1 MTALRLRGVR
11 VAYSPRRAGA
21 APVVA
26 LDGVDLA
33 VEPQERVALVGR
45 SGAGKSTVAR
55 LATGLVS
62 PAAGTVEAVGENL
75 AALSRRE
82 LRRVRRR
89 VQTVFQ
95 DPYDSLHPGMRVADL
110 VAEPLAIAG
119 VARRQRTSRA
129 ADALEVLGLEPAADF
144 LHRRPGSLSGGQRQ
158 RVALARTLVAAPELI
173 LADEP
178 ASMLDASLR
187 ATVTAQIL
195 EVQRAVEATL
205 VFITHDLAL
214 ARRVADRIVVL
225 EEGRIIEDGPT
236 EQILT
241 DPATEET
248 RVLLA
253 AARATHP
260 TI

>member
-1 MTALRLRGVR
+1 M
-11 VAYSPRRAGA
+11 
-21 APVVA
+21 
-26 LDGVDLA
+26 
-33 VEPQERVALVGR
+33 
-45 SGAGKSTVAR
+45 
-55 LATGLVS
+55 
-62 PAAGTVEAVGENL
+62 
-75 AALSRRE
+75 
-82 LRRVRRR
+82 
-89 VQTVFQ
+89 
-95 DPYDSLHPGMRVADL
+95 ADL

-119 VARRQRTSRA
+119 RARRERTSRA
-129 ADALEVLGLEPAADF
+129 AEALDVLGLQPAADF

-187 ATVTAQIL
+187 ATVTAQIF

-214 ARRVADRIVVL
+214 ARQVADRIVVL
-225 EEGRIIEDGPT
+225 EEGRIVEDGPT

-241 DPATEET
+241 DPAQEET
-248 RVLLA
+248 QVLLA

>member
-11 VAYSPRRAGA
+11 VVYSPRRAGS
-21 APVVA
+21 APVAA

-33 VEPQERVALVGR
+33 VEAQERVALVGR

-62 PAAGTVEAVGENL
+62 PAAGTVEVVGQHL
-75 AALSRRE
+75 ADLSRRE

-119 VARRQRTSRA
+119 VPRHLRVIRA
-129 ADALEVLGLEPAADF
+129 VEALEVLGLHPAADF
-144 LHRRPGSLSGGQRQ
+144 LHRHPGSLSGGQRQ
-158 RVALARTLVAAPELI
+158 RVALARTLVASPELI

-195 EVQRAVEATL
+195 EVQRAVGATL

-225 EEGRIIEDGPT
+225 EQGRIIEDGPT
-236 EQILT
+236 EQILA
-241 DPATEET
+241 DPAQEET

-260 TI
+260 I

>member
-1 MTALRLRGVR
+1 M
-11 VAYSPRRAGA
+11 
-21 APVVA
+21 PVVA
-26 LDGVDLA
+26 DAQAAFAGLRTGELDFVTRNLPAPLVGQIEEAEDLA
-33 VEPQERVALVGR
+33 VIRG
-45 SGAGKSTVAR
+45 
-55 LATGLVS
+55 
-62 PAAGTVEAVGENL
+62 
-75 AALSRRE
+75 SR
-82 LRRVRRR
+82 
-89 VQTVFQ
+89 
-95 DPYDSLHPGMRVADL
+95 MRVADL

-119 VARRQRTSRA
+119 VARRERTGRA
-129 ADALEVLGLEPAADF
+129 AEALEVLGLQPAADF

-195 EVQRAVEATL
+195 EVQRALGATL

-236 EQILT
+236 DQILT
-241 DPATEET
+241 DPAQEET
-248 RVLLA
+248 QVLLVA
-253 AARATHP
+253 EILTEVADGQSEL
-260 TI
+260 IFVGG

>member
-1 MTALRLRGVR
+1 M
-11 VAYSPRRAGA
+11 
-21 APVVA
+21 
-26 LDGVDLA
+26 
-33 VEPQERVALVGR
+33 
-45 SGAGKSTVAR
+45 
-55 LATGLVS
+55 
-62 PAAGTVEAVGENL
+62 AGTVEVVSQSL
-75 AALSRRE
+75 TALSRRE
-82 LRRVRRR
+82 LRRMRRR

-95 DPYDSLHPGMRVADL
+95 DPFDSLHPGMRVADL

-119 VARRQRTSRA
+119 APRRLRVGQA
-129 ADALEVLGLEPAADF
+129 GEALEVLGLAPAADF

-158 RVALARTLVAAPELI
+158 RVALARTLVAGPELI

-178 ASMLDASLR
+178 ASMLNASLR

-195 EVQRAVEATL
+195 EVQQAVGATL

-236 EQILT
+236 EQILA
-241 DPATEET
+241 DPAQEET

-260 TI
+260 V

>member
-1 MTALRLRGVR
+1 M
-11 VAYSPRRAGA
+11 
-21 APVVA
+21 PVVA
-26 LDGVDLA
+26 DAQAAFAGLRTGELDFVTRNLPAPLVGQIEEAEDLA
-33 VEPQERVALVGR
+33 VIRG
-45 SGAGKSTVAR
+45 
-55 LATGLVS
+55 
-62 PAAGTVEAVGENL
+62 
-75 AALSRRE
+75 SR
-82 LRRVRRR
+82 
-89 VQTVFQ
+89 
-95 DPYDSLHPGMRVADL
+95 MRVADL

-119 VARRQRTSRA
+119 VARRERTGRA
-129 ADALEVLGLEPAADF
+129 AEALEVLGLQPAADF

-195 EVQRAVEATL
+195 EVQRALGATL

-241 DPATEET
+241 DPAQEET
-248 RVLLA
+248 QVLLVA
-253 AARATHP
+253 EILTEVADGQSEL
-260 TI
+260 IFVGG

>member
-11 VAYSPRRAGA
+11 VVYSPRRASS
-21 APVVA
+21 APVAA

-33 VEPQERVALVGR
+33 VEAQERVALVGR

-62 PAAGTVEAVGENL
+62 PAAGTVEVVGQHL
-75 AALSRRE
+75 AGLSRRE

-95 DPYDSLHPGMRVADL
+95 DPYDSLHPGMRVVDL

-119 VARRQRTSRA
+119 VPRRLRVIRA
-129 ADALEVLGLEPAADF
+129 AEALEVLGLHPAADF
-144 LHRRPGSLSGGQRQ
+144 LHRHPGSLSGGQRQ
-158 RVALARTLVAAPELI
+158 RVALARTLVASPELI

-187 ATVTAQIL
+187 TTVTAQIL
-195 EVQRAVEATL
+195 EVQQAVGATL

-225 EEGRIIEDGPT
+225 EQGRIIEDGPT
-236 EQILT
+236 EQILA
-241 DPATEET
+241 DPAQEET

-260 TI
+260 I